1 MPSDYG
7 HEQTDKLLKELENR
21 IDKEYSQAAKEVQE
35 KFYAHMKDFE
45 RKDAKM
51 QEKLDAGKITEREYQ
66 NWRTNQMLTGQRMNA
81 LYDSLA
87 KDLVNADQIA
97 AGMINDSLPDVYA
110 LNMNYSTYKIEHTTE
125 IDTNFTLYDR
135 KTVENL
141 MKDNPRIIPHL
152 TEKQAA
158 RIKKDELWNRQHL
171 VSAVAQGIL
180 QGEGIPDIAKRLQ
193 TVAAMDDNAAT
204 RNARTYIT
212 AAQNKGRID
221 SYERAEKL
229 GIKTNK
235 KWIATL
241 DDRTRVEHRHL
252 DGVSIPYSDV
262 FKMDGYEIEYPGDP
276 SAEPEMIYNCFIG
289 DTSAYTNC
297 EVIRSYAHQYDGDL
311 IEIKTASG
319 VNFTCTPNHP
329 ILTLNGWVSA
339 ASLHN
344 GDDLLVTRI
353 GNKFGFGRYCNIQH
367 VFSSMK
373 TFHDS
378 FKRNGTIER
387 NSALSVNFHG
397 DVPTSE
403 VEIVTQKRFLS
414 NNGYSSICKSVK
426 KFLLKFSDKT
436 LFCKCTFMEHF
447 RSVWLSTL
455 GDIRH
460 RSKLLSFFKR
470 HLGHSE
476 VHRLR
481 PIALFDASGVKP
493 LQNDVS
499 GNIERI
505 SDCLNGFSGIVFA
518 DNIVNVNISSR
529 CTHVYNLQ
537 TENGYYFV
545 NSIISQKNKMYND
558 IVAISHNCRCT
569 LVDDIKNWP
578 YNDERRDEK
587 LGDMTYEQWKHAKD
601 KPGKDGSTKQD
612 AEKEETKGF
621 EYIRPEKDYAV
632 LNENIEDEKVKSLE
646 VKELDR
652 TLSHDEIVEKISGGD
667 MTKGSCASVSLAYAG
682 NTCGLDVT
690 DYRGGQSQDVFAD
703 RDNILRMYRLAGAD
717 IQEYKVKNEMKDT
730 AKILENLEVSNKE
743 YVLLAGKHSA
753 IVRKTEEFGLQY
765 LELQS
770 AKENG
775 WKLFERDIET
785 DYGILHENVARTL
798 NKRFGCLKSPAK
810 VRNSD
815 KIIEKRVELIDLSS
829 VKPTEDFKEMLGY
842 LNTAE
847 GKQQKGEKGGIR

>member
-7 HEQTDKLLKELENR
+7 HKETDKELKALEEK
-21 IDKEYSQAAKEVQE
+21 IDKEYRQAAKEVQE

-51 QEKLDAGKITEREYQ
+51 QEKMDVGKITEKEYQ

-81 LYDSLA
+81 LYESLA

-110 LNMNYSTYKIEHTTE
+110 LNMNYSTYKIEHTTK

-141 MKDNPRIIPHL
+141 MKDNPRIIPQL
-152 TEKQAA
+152 TPKQKEKIA
-158 RIKKDELWNRQHL
+158 KDELWNRQHL
-171 VSAVAQGIL
+171 VSAVTQGIL

-276 SAEPEMIYNCFIG
+276 SAEPEMIYNCFTG

-297 EVIRSYAHQYDGDL
+297 DVIRSYAHQYDGDL

-373 TFHDS
+373 AFHDS
-378 FKRNGTIER
+378 LKRNGTIER
-387 NSALSVNFHG
+387 NAALRVNFHG

-414 NNGYSSICKSVK
+414 DNGDPGFCESVK

-447 RSVWLSTL
+447 GSVWLSAL
-455 GDIRH
+455 SDIRS
-460 RSKLLSFFKR
+460 RSKLLSFLKR

-481 PIALFDASGVKP
+481 PIALFDARGVKP

-518 DNIVNVNISSR
+518 DNIVNINISSG
-529 CTHVYNLQ
+529 CAHVYNLQ

-545 NSIISQKNKMYND
+545 NSIISPKNKRYNG

-569 LVDDIKNWP
+569 LVDDIVDWP
-578 YNDERRDEK
+578 YNDERNEEK
-587 LGDMTYEQWKHAKD
+587 LGDMTYEEWKHAKD
-601 KPGKDGSTKQD
+601 KPGKEGTTKQD
-612 AEKEETKGF
+612 AEIRAEQEKPKE
-621 EYIRPEKDYAV
+621 
-632 LNENIEDEKVKSLE
+632 E
-646 VKELDR
+646 VKEEPIKEKEYTVDSIEKDFGVVVDISEAGKYEEEAQECVQHLGRLLDEYNS
-652 TLSHDEIVEKISGGD
+652 TLIAYSIIPSTVGSEGGQAYMLNGKTEIIVERKTLKNVKATDTLNLGKNQFLGTTYHEFAHSLSQSREKVDPEFWKEMRLLKREYQNDSNSPEWFSKLRISGYSEKDVDEFLAEGFTQAKLAENPSVYSMRILEIV
-667 MTKGSCASVSLAYAG
+667 
-682 NTCGLDVT
+682 
-690 DYRGGQSQDVFAD
+690 
-703 RDNILRMYRLAGAD
+703 
-717 IQEYKVKNEMKDT
+717 
-730 AKILENLEVSNKE
+730 
-743 YVLLAGKHSA
+743 
-753 IVRKTEEFGLQY
+753 
-765 LELQS
+765 
-770 AKENG
+770 
-775 WKLFERDIET
+775 
-785 DYGILHENVARTL
+785 
-798 NKRFGCLKSPAK
+798 
-810 VRNSD
+810 D
-815 KIIEKRVELIDLSS
+815 KY
-829 VKPTEDFKEMLGY
+829 FK
-842 LNTAE
+842 
-847 GKQQKGEKGGIR
+847 K